1 MNVGAQRLL
10 AYGWGMGLV
19 ALSAWP
25 AFRTPALDSYP
36 LSTYPMFSERR
47 GQPWLQR
54 MVAVDRTGGATP
66 LPPRWIA
73 NAETLQAAAA
83 IRRAVQGGKGAMQ
96 ALCAEVVSRIGS
108 DPEFQHVR
116 ELRIQAVQ
124 YDPIEYF
131 RAQRAPIALRTL
143 HSCRVRR

>member
-1 MNVGAQRLL
+1 MSVSAQRLL

-19 ALSAWP
+19 LLSAWP

-47 GQPWLQR
+47 DRPWLQR
-54 MVAVDRTGGATP
+54 MVALDRAGVARP
-66 LPPRWIA
+66 LPPRLIA

-83 IRRAVQGGKGAMQ
+83 IRRAVAGGKGAMR
-96 ALCAEVVSRIGS
+96 ALCSEVIARIS
-108 DPEFQHVR
+108 SEPEFQRVR

-131 RAQRAPIALRTL
+131 EALRAPIAERTL